1 MHKDDIERAG
11 IPDRRVFFDFCP
23 QQCRKEEKRREKK
36 GKEDGRKHLKERQFY
51 YAYILTPQ
59 HQHYAEIDWPRSI
72 YRNDDDEEEG
82 EGDEEEG
89 DEHQVRQIESRRRYS
104 RAVGNTFWNVG
115 KPTFWEGQN
124 KWDGNISSFTANATS
139 KEEAIGESASFM
151 RVSDKHCRVDFDG
164 FEQIFADIPYWER
177 EEQLF
182 LFFAGR
188 KMWKDN
194 KDQIGFNE
202 EAENEDS
209 SKEEGRN
216 ISICTSG
223 TSKEV
228 LCLHI
233 IDSTCGKLG
242 LLAAQVIETSESG
255 GKDVMWFVAVIDIVV
270 IYSITTKEQRRNKG
284 INNIEQYLVKL
295 RVEERLVLEDVQR
308 ENDT

>member
-1 MHKDDIERAG
+1 
-11 IPDRRVFFDFCP
+11 
-23 QQCRKEEKRREKK
+23 
-36 GKEDGRKHLKERQFY
+36 
-51 YAYILTPQ
+51 
-59 HQHYAEIDWPRSI
+59 
-72 YRNDDDEEEG
+72 
-82 EGDEEEG
+82 
-89 DEHQVRQIESRRRYS
+89 VRQIESRRRYS

-164 FEQIFADIPYWER
+164 FEQIFADTPYWER

-194 KDQIGFNE
+194 KDRIGFNE

-209 SKEEGRN
+209 SKDEGRN

-242 LLAAQVIETSESG
+242 LLAARVIETSESG